1 MAAKKTKKSDDMKEE
16 KRPRFSFFSD
26 MDPDKKS
33 NMLKCAGVAVFVF
46 VIFTFLSI
54 VSYLFT
60 WKADQSLLSQEDMMA
75 AGVEVGNWGGK
86 IGYKWSRFLVSG
98 FLGLGSFAF
107 VFLLGAVAYRL
118 FFWQRSIGL
127 MKTSL
132 ITVSGAFIASLILSV
147 FGSGNVFGGGLGG
160 DAGYAVV
167 SGMKNLFGSVVT
179 VCILLALSVVWLLFV
194 SGRFSAWFA
203 RTGERDSSG
212 ACPAAEPGQEDD
224 ADETVAAVP
233 DDDDLDPPFEPEDEK
248 APWENEEDGPHYVSS
263 NEGFVVDGDVQVVTD
278 ENPEN
283 AVGEISLG
291 ETAPS
296 GTLAVKAAV
305 GETASGG
312 TSGNAAGASEMEV
325 VVDYDFSAKVT
336 KELPRID
343 NREELERFTFPPLD
357 LLDDYAGGQHQV
369 SQQELDTNNNM
380 IRATLQNYRVE
391 VTKVTAVVG
400 PTVTLYKVVPAP
412 GVKVSSIENLH
423 REIAMALNAKGVRIV
438 TLPDCVG
445 IEVANSTPSIVP
457 LKAMFNDAAFRES
470 KAELPVAIGYTIT
483 KRVKI
488 FDLADAPHLLIAGA
502 TKQGKSV
509 GLNVI
514 VSSLLY
520 AKHPSELKFVF
531 IDPKMVEFTA
541 YESLIKHYLAVL
553 PLAAS
558 EQDER
563 AHAIVKDPKS
573 AEEILNSLCMEM
585 DERYKLLALAGVNNL
600 KLIW

>member
-33 NMLKCAGVAVFVF
+33 NLLKCAGVAVFVF

-194 SGRFSAWFA
+194 SGRFSTWFA

-278 ENPEN
+278 ENPET

-380 IRATLQNYRVE
+380 IRATL
-391 VTKVTAVVG
+391 
-400 PTVTLYKVVPAP
+400 
-412 GVKVSSIENLH
+412 
-423 REIAMALNAKGVRIV
+423 
-438 TLPDCVG
+438 
-445 IEVANSTPSIVP
+445 
-457 LKAMFNDAAFRES
+457 
-470 KAELPVAIGYTIT
+470 
-483 KRVKI
+483 
-488 FDLADAPHLLIAGA
+488 
-502 TKQGKSV
+502 
-509 GLNVI
+509 
-514 VSSLLY
+514 
-520 AKHPSELKFVF
+520 
-531 IDPKMVEFTA
+531 
-541 YESLIKHYLAVL
+541 
-553 PLAAS
+553 
-558 EQDER
+558 
-563 AHAIVKDPKS
+563 
-573 AEEILNSLCMEM
+573 
-585 DERYKLLALAGVNNL
+585 
-600 KLIW
+600 